1 MMGRSRIG
9 AFMVLVVAVATAAS
23 LPGCVSGHETLA
35 WWNTLR
41 GDPYPLDEVSRY
53 VDFGERPRKAARV
66 DCSETLVTRYVG
78 EHVRYERPV
87 RIAESFQPKLQA
99 FEAIVDEVAR
109 EYYGRAPHR
118 ILHLGAFAC
127 RTVRGRS
134 NRLSEHA
141 LGNAIDV
148 SGFTFTALRKNATAP
163 EDLPAKLRRPFAVSV
178 RRHFRHEADEGADA
192 LHRQFLRTVVARVRA
207 ERVFRGIIGPGRR
220 GHDGHL
226 HFDYGRWTYAAYAR
240 RGDS

>member
-1 MMGRSRIG
+1 MKGRSRFG
-9 AFMVLVVAVATAAS
+9 VFMVLIVAVAAAS
-23 LPGCVSGHETLA
+23 LPGCVSGLETLS
-35 WWNTLR
+35 WWNALR

-53 VDFGERPRKAARV
+53 VERGETRRLARV
-66 DCSETLVTRYVG
+66 DCSETVVTSYSG

-87 RIAESFQPKLQA
+87 RVAESFQPKLQA
-99 FEAIVDEVAR
+99 FEAVVAEVAR
-109 EYYGRAPHR
+109 EYYGRAPR
-118 ILHLGAFAC
+118 RVLHLGAFAC

-148 SGFTFTALRKNATAP
+148 SGFEFTAARKSDTVP
-163 EDLPAKLRRPFAVSV
+163 EGIPAKLRRPFVVSV
-178 RRHFRHEADEGADA
+178 RRHFRHEAEEGVDA

-207 ERVFRGIIGPGRR
+207 EGIFRGIIGPGRR

-226 HFDYGRWTYAAYAR
+226 HFDYGRWTYAAYAPR
-240 RGDS
+240 SH